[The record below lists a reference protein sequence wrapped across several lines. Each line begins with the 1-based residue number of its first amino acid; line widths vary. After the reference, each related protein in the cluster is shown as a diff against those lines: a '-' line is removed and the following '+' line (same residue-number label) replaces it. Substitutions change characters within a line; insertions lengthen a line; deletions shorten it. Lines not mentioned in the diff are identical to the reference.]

1 MPGYLKRSLTTHTGN
16 IDFVLFKIE
25 TTTGVFQT
33 VSHIQVQ
40 TLKSHFCINLHVLA
54 VLNNIL

>member
-1 MPGYLKRSLTTHTGN
+1 MPGYFKRSLTTHTGN
-16 IDFVLFKIE
+16 IVFVLFKIK

-40 TLKSHFCINLHVLA
+40 TLKSHFCINVHVLA
-54 VLNNIL
+54 VFNIL

>member
-1 MPGYLKRSLTTHTGN
+1 MPGDFKRSLTTHTGN
-16 IDFVLFKIE
+16 IVFVLFKIE

-40 TLKSHFCINLHVLA
+40 TL
-54 VLNNIL
+54 